1 MNQNHFRNIIIIDD
15 DVASRVLARI
25 IVKEENIA
33 DRVLTFTTADEGMRF
48 ILQSCLNGRAAAEA
62 CPDLIL
68 LDLNMP
74 GKDGFDFLTE
84 LEKLQQENVL
94 CSKVAILTSSEN
106 KRDLERAAAFQV
118 HAYLQK
124 PVSEETVKS
133 LIGTKAD

>member
-48 ILQSCLNGRAAAEA
+48 ILQSCVNGRAAAEG

-74 GKDGFDFLTE
+74 GKDGFDFLTD
-84 LEKLQQENVL
+84 LEKLQGENVL
-94 CSKVAILTSSEN
+94 CAKVAILTSSEN
-106 KRDLERAAAFQV
+106 KRDVERAAAFHV
-118 HAYLQK
+118 HAYLPK

-133 LIGTKAD
+133 LITKGN

>member
-1 MNQNHFRNIIIIDD
+1 MPHNHFRNIIIIDD

-33 DRVLTFTTADEGMRF
+33 DRVVTFNTADEGLQF
-48 ILQSCLNGRAAAEA
+48 IGHSCSNGKAAAED

-84 LEKLQQENVL
+84 LQNLRQQNRF

-106 KRDLERAAAFQV
+106 ARDVERASSFQV
-118 HAYLQK
+118 HAYLQ
-124 PVSEETVKS
+124 
-133 LIGTKAD
+133 